1 MEIKK
6 DYEINDVVYTVTNGS
21 LVKTR
26 IIKIYPADGLGN
38 QTYGV
43 YSGEPFPYGKQSC
56 DMAESVEQLIKQI
69 DVVDYSDYKV
79 KT

>member
-6 DYEINDVVYTVTNGS
+6 DYKINDIVYTVTNGS

-26 IIKIYPADGLGN
+26 IIKIYPSDGFGN

-43 YSGEPFPYGKQSC
+43 YSGEHYPYGKQSC
-56 DMAESVEQLIKQI
+56 DMAESVEQLLKQI
-69 DVVDYSDYKV
+69 SIVDFTNFKA
-79 KT
+79 